1 VLGGALFG
9 MIKLASY
16 QSAVVVKAVTPDD
29 WIQGDIQAPAVLVE
43 YSDFQCPACAAYY
56 PLTKRLQ
63 KELGPDKFLFV
74 YRNFPLYQI
83 HANARLAAQ
92 AAEAAGKQ
100 KKFWEM
106 HDRLF
111 ETQQTWEEYD
121 TNKAQNT
128 FASYAESLKLNKDQF
143 IKDLNSPE
151 VKQAVEDDIQSGEAA
166 KVDATPT
173 FFLNG
178 KKLPLV
184 SNYEEFKKII
194 EQTISTPTSTQ

>member
-1 VLGGALFG
+1 MIWTIAVLVLGGALFG

-83 HANARLAAQ
+83 HATARLAAQ

-100 KKFWEM
+100 KKFWPYVSKIVAEKKYRSLS
-106 HDRLF
+106 DLTKAAGDLQLVTSVF
-111 ETQQTWEEYD
+111 ETCLNDPATAQKINESRIVAKQLGIQ
-121 TNKAQNT
+121 KAPVIFVNNRRIT
-128 FASYAESLKLNKDQF
+128 LTKDIELPQLLQAF
-143 IKDLNSPE
+143 IAP
-151 VKQAVEDDIQSGEAA
+151 
-166 KVDATPT
+166 
-173 FFLNG
+173 
-178 KKLPLV
+178 
-184 SNYEEFKKII
+184 
-194 EQTISTPTSTQ
+194 